1 MHSLAL
7 SAVVFALML
16 GGILLGAL
24 LRGVLPDHHLSK
36 DSQDVIR
43 LGVGLIATMA
53 ALVVGL
59 LIAAA
64 KGSFD
69 TQSGQVRQITAD
81 LILIDNLLAQYGPE
95 AKPIRAEIRGAM
107 PAFVE
112 RIWHEKVRAAAPFE
126 TDASVEKIYIEIQ
139 ALAPQTDL
147 QRSLQARAVQA
158 ATDLAQT
165 RLLLFAES
173 GSSIPLPF
181 LGVLALWLIIIFA
194 SFSLFASLNATV
206 FISLSLFALSA
217 SGAIFLILEL
227 NDPFSGLLMISD
239 LPLRNALAPLG
250 S

>member
-1 MHSLAL
+1 MDSFVL
-7 SAVVFALML
+7 SAVIFALML

-24 LRGVLPDHHLSK
+24 LRSTLPDHHLSR
-36 DSQDVIR
+36 DSQDTIR

-64 KGSFD
+64 KNSFD
-69 TQSGQVRQITAD
+69 TQGGQIRQITAD
-81 LILIDNLLAQYGPE
+81 LILLDNLLAQYGPE
-95 AKPIRAEIRGAM
+95 AKPMRAEIRRAM
-107 PAFVE
+107 PNFVN
-112 RIWHEKVRAAAPFE
+112 RLWHEKAQTAGPFE
-126 TDASVEKIYIEIQ
+126 ADASAEKIYLEIQ
-139 ALAPQTDL
+139 ALAPQNDL
-147 QRSLQARAVQA
+147 QRSLQARAAQTS
-158 ATDLAQT
+158 TDLAQT

-194 SFSLFASLNATV
+194 SFSLFTSLNATV

-217 SGAIFLILEL
+217 AGAIFLVLEL
-227 NDPFSGLLMISD
+227 NDPFNGLLRISD

>member
-1 MHSLAL
+1 MNSLAL
-7 SAVVFALML
+7 SAIVFALML

-24 LRGVLPDHHLSK
+24 LRSALPDHHLSK
-36 DSQDVIR
+36 DSQDAIR

-81 LILIDNLLAQYGPE
+81 LILMDNVLAQYGPE
-95 AKPIRAEIRGAM
+95 AKPIRAEIRRAIPG
-107 PAFVE
+107 FVD
-112 RIWHEKVRAAAPFE
+112 RIWHETARAAAPFE
-126 TDASVEKIYIEIQ
+126 TNASTEKIYIEIQ
-139 ALAPQTDL
+139 ALAPQNDL

-158 ATDLAQT
+158 STDLAQT

-194 SFSLFASLNATV
+194 SFSLFSNLNATV

>member
-1 MHSLAL
+1 MDSFVL
-7 SAVVFALML
+7 SAVIFALML

-24 LRGVLPDHHLSK
+24 LRSTLPDHHLSR
-36 DSQDVIR
+36 DSQDTIR

-64 KGSFD
+64 KNSFD
-69 TQSGQVRQITAD
+69 TQGGQIRQITAD
-81 LILIDNLLAQYGPE
+81 LILLDNLLAQYGPE
-95 AKPIRAEIRGAM
+95 AKPMRAEIRRAM
-107 PAFVE
+107 PNFVN
-112 RIWHEKVRAAAPFE
+112 RLWHEKAQTAGPFE
-126 TDASVEKIYIEIQ
+126 ADASAEKIYLEIQ
-139 ALAPQTDL
+139 ALAAQT
-147 QRSLQARAVQA
+147 S
-158 ATDLAQT
+158 TDLAQT

-194 SFSLFASLNATV
+194 SFSLFTSLNATV

-217 SGAIFLILEL
+217 AGAIFLVLEL
-227 NDPFSGLLMISD
+227 NDPFNGLLRISD